1 MDTWQRRTLIY
12 LVGLVGVILG
22 YALAYDYGMSAF
34 EGDPRE
40 FLHSLQV
47 VVETFTTTGYGSD
60 APWSSTGMRLLVIVM
75 DITGVVLI
83 FLALPVLLFPL
94 FEEAIETNAPTTVER
109 DLTDHVVICHFTPRG
124 ETLVTELESWD
135 VDYIV
140 VEPDG
145 DRADDLYEAGY
156 HVVHAD
162 PQSVEALERARLT
175 DARALVADASDQ
187 VNTSIVLTAREV
199 DEGVRTVSVVEEPDR
214 ARYHDLAGADA
225 VLSPRRLLGESL
237 ASKVTTGV
245 STTLGD
251 SIEVGEDFD
260 IAELP
265 VHRGSD
271 LVGTTLAESGIRE
284 ETGVNVIGAWF
295 RGQFVSPPSPDAE
308 LDGSTVL
315 LAAGTARQLERLK
328 SRTLSSVRGF
338 RRGETVI
345 VGYGEVGRTIADNL
359 SAANVPY
366 TVLDQVDADGV
377 DVVGD
382 ATEPA
387 DLRAAGVE
395 TARTVILA
403 LSKDTD
409 AEFATLVVRDLNPE
423 VEVIARAEE
432 TQNVTKMYRAGADY
446 ILSLATVSGRML
458 ASTILEDEDVISMDQ
473 QVEIVRTDAGD
484 LAGRTLGAADVRS
497 RTGCTVVAV
506 ERNGTVLTD
515 LGPDVRVQSGDSL
528 VIAGTDAGVKRF
540 QSFYQHRT

>member
-12 LVGLVGVILG
+12 LVGLAGVILG
-22 YALAYDYGMSAF
+22 FAVAYDYGMSAF
-34 EGDPRE
+34 ESEPRE

-47 VVETFTTTGYGSD
+47 VVETFTTTGFGSD
-60 APWSSTGMRLLVIVM
+60 APWESTGMRLLVIAM

-109 DLTDHVVICHFTPRG
+109 DLEDHVVICQFTPRG

-135 VDYIV
+135 VDYVII
-140 VEPDG
+140 EPDS
-145 DRADDLYEAGY
+145 DRADDIYEEGY
-156 HVVHAD
+156 HVIHAD
-162 PQSVEALERARLT
+162 PQSVEGLEEARLT

-199 DEGVRTVSVVEEPDR
+199 DEHVRTVSVVEEPDR
-214 ARYHDLAGADA
+214 AKYHDLAGADH
-225 VLSPRRLLGESL
+225 VLSPRQLLGESL

-265 VHRGSD
+265 IHRGSE

-284 ETGVNVIGAWF
+284 ETGVNIIGAWF

-315 LAAGTARQLERLK
+315 LASGTARQLESLK
-328 SRTLSSVRGF
+328 SMTLSSVRGF

-345 VGYGEVGRTIADNL
+345 VGYGEVGQTIAEDL
-359 SAANVPY
+359 QTARVPH
-366 TVLDQVDADGV
+366 TILDRQEKDGV

-382 ATEPA
+382 ATEPE

-395 TARTVILA
+395 DARTVILA
-403 LSKDTD
+403 LSEDTD
-409 AEFATLVVRDLNPE
+409 TEFATLVIRDLNPE

-432 TQNVTKMYRAGADY
+432 TENVTKMYRAGADY
-446 ILSLATVSGRML
+446 VLSLATVSGRML
-458 ASTILEDEDVISMDQ
+458 ASTILEDENVISMDQ
-473 QVEIVRTDAGD
+473 QVEIIRVDAGD
-484 LAGRTLGAADVRS
+484 LAGTTLGEADVRS
-497 RTGCTVVAV
+497 RTGCTVLAL

-515 LGPDVRVQSGDSL
+515 LGPDVRIQYGDSI
-528 VIAGTDAGVKRF
+528 VIAGTDAGVTRF
-540 QSFYQHRT
+540 KQLY

>member
-12 LVGLVGVILG
+12 IVGLAGVMLA
-22 YALAYDYGMSAF
+22 YAVAYDYLMAAV
-34 EGDPRE
+34 E
-40 FLHSLQV
+40 HSPQPFTRSLRV

-60 APWSSTGMRLLVIVM
+60 SPWSTDTMRLFIIVM

-83 FLALPVLLFPL
+83 FMALPVLVFPL
-94 FEEAIETNAPTTVER
+94 FEEAMKTSAPATVER
-109 DLTDHVVICHFTPRG
+109 SLEDHVVICEFTPRG

-135 VDYIV
+135 VGYVI
-140 VEPDG
+140 VEPDS
-145 DRADDLYEAGY
+145 DRADDLHEEGY
-156 HVVHAD
+156 RVIHAD
-162 PQSVEALERARLT
+162 PQSVEGLERARLT

-199 DEGVRTVSVVEEPDR
+199 DEHVRTVSVVKEPDR
-214 ARYHDLAGADA
+214 AKYHDFAGANA
-225 VLSPRRLLGESL
+225 VLSPRQLLGESL

-265 VHRGSD
+265 IHRGSD

-284 ETGVNVIGAWF
+284 ETGVNIIGAWF

-315 LAAGTARQLERLK
+315 LASGTARQLEALK
-328 SRTLSSVRGF
+328 SMTLSSVRGF

-345 VGYGEVGRTIADNL
+345 VGYGEVGRTIAEDL
-359 SAANVPY
+359 DDAAVPY
-366 TVLDQVDADGV
+366 TVLDMEEKAGV
-377 DVVGD
+377 DIVGD
-382 ATEPA
+382 ATEPD

-395 TARTVILA
+395 SARTVILA
-403 LSKDTD
+403 LSEDTD
-409 AEFATLVVRDLNPE
+409 TEFATLVIRDLNPE

-432 TQNVTKMYRAGADY
+432 TENVTKMYRAGADY
-446 ILSLATVSGRML
+446 VLSLATVSGRML

-473 QVEIVRTDAGD
+473 QVEIIRTDAGD
-484 LAGRTLGAADVRS
+484 LAGTTLGEADVRS

-515 LGPDVRVQSGDSL
+515 LGPEVRIRYADSL
-528 VIAGTDAGVKRF
+528 VIAGTDAGVTRF
-540 QSFYQHRT
+540 QRLY

>member
-12 LVGLVGVILG
+12 VLGLVGVIFAYALG
-22 YALAYDYGMSAF
+22 YHYLMRTVENNPQPF
-34 EGDPRE
+34 TR
-40 FLHSLQV
+40 SLRV

-60 APWSSTGMRLLVIVM
+60 APWSTTSMRLFVVVM
-75 DITGVVLI
+75 DLTGVVLI

-94 FEEAIETNAPTTVER
+94 FEEAIETNAPTAVENS
-109 DLTDHVVICHFTPRG
+109 LEDHVVICEFTPRG

-135 VDYIV
+135 VDYVI
-140 VEPDG
+140 VEPDS
-145 DRADDLYEAGY
+145 DRADDLYEEGY
-156 HVVHAD
+156 HVIHAD
-162 PQSVEALERARLT
+162 PQSVEGLKRAQLT

-187 VNTSIVLTAREV
+187 VNTSIILTAREV
-199 DEGVRTVSVVEEPDR
+199 DEHVRTVSVVKEPDR
-214 ARYHDLAGADA
+214 ATYHDLAGADH
-225 VLSPRRLLGESL
+225 VLSPRQLLGESL

-265 VHRGSD
+265 IHRGSD

-284 ETGVNVIGAWF
+284 ETGVNIIGAWF

-315 LAAGTARQLERLK
+315 LASGTARQLERLK

-359 SAANVPY
+359 ASAAVPY
-366 TVLDQVDADGV
+366 TVLDRQEMDGV

-382 ATEPA
+382 ATEPD
-387 DLRAAGVE
+387 DLRATGVE
-395 TARTVILA
+395 DARTVILA
-403 LSKDTD
+403 LSEDTET
-409 AEFATLVVRDLNPE
+409 EFATLVIRDLNPE
-423 VEVIARAEE
+423 VEIIARAEE
-432 TQNVTKMYRAGADY
+432 SENVTKMYRAGADY
-446 ILSLATVSGRML
+446 VLSLATVSGRML

-473 QVEIVRTDAGD
+473 QVEIIRTDAGG
-484 LAGRTLGAADVRS
+484 LAGTTLGEADVRS

-506 ERNGTVLTD
+506 EHNGSVLTD
-515 LGPDVRVQSGDSL
+515 LGPDVRIRAGDSL
-528 VIAGTDAGVKRF
+528 VIAGTDAGMKRF
-540 QSFYQHRT
+540 KQLY

>member
-12 LVGLVGVILG
+12 LVGLAGVILG
-22 YALAYDYGMSAF
+22 FAVAYDYGMSAF
-34 EGDPRE
+34 EGEPRE

-47 VVETFTTTGYGSD
+47 VVETFTTTGFGSD
-60 APWSSTGMRLLVIVM
+60 APWESTGMRLLVIAM

-109 DLTDHVVICHFTPRG
+109 DLEDHVVICQFTPRG

-135 VDYIV
+135 VDYVII
-140 VEPDG
+140 EPDS
-145 DRADDLYEAGY
+145 DRADDIYEEGY
-156 HVVHAD
+156 HVIHAD
-162 PQSVEALERARLT
+162 PQSVEGLEEARLT

-199 DEGVRTVSVVEEPDR
+199 DEHVRTVSVVEEPDR
-214 ARYHDLAGADA
+214 AKYHDLAGADH
-225 VLSPRRLLGESL
+225 VLSPRQLLGESL

-265 VHRGSD
+265 IHRGSE

-284 ETGVNVIGAWF
+284 ETGVNIIGAWF

-315 LAAGTARQLERLK
+315 LASGTARQLESLK
-328 SRTLSSVRGF
+328 SMTLSSVRGF

-345 VGYGEVGRTIADNL
+345 VGYGEVGQTIAEDL
-359 SAANVPY
+359 QTARVPH
-366 TVLDQVDADGV
+366 TILDRQEKDGV

-395 TARTVILA
+395 DARTVILA
-403 LSKDTD
+403 LSEDTD
-409 AEFATLVVRDLNPE
+409 TEFATLVIRDLNPE

-432 TQNVTKMYRAGADY
+432 TENVTKMYRAGADY
-446 ILSLATVSGRML
+446 VLSLATVSGRML
-458 ASTILEDEDVISMDQ
+458 ASTILEDENVISMDQ
-473 QVEIVRTDAGD
+473 QVEIIRVDAGD
-484 LAGRTLGAADVRS
+484 LAGTTLGEADVRS
-497 RTGCTVVAV
+497 RTGCTVLAL

-515 LGPDVRVQSGDSL
+515 LGPDVRIQYGDSI
-528 VIAGTDAGVKRF
+528 VIAGTDAGVTRF
-540 QSFYQHRT
+540 KQLY